1 MNRPNSENPGSAFD
15 DTLEDILEL
24 LEEDTQHF
32 IYLTGA
38 AGTGKTTLIERVKDE
53 SLLKKMVVAPTGVAA
68 LNIGGSTINSAF
80 RIGFDTFPV
89 IQESKDPRFK
99 KLLKNLELLIIDEI
113 SMVRAPMLDAIS
125 ETLQIHRNS
134 SKPFG
139 GIHVLACGDLFQ
151 LPPVVKENEE
161 SAIFERYGSVYF
173 FSADNFR
180 AIEKPIFFELVTS
193 FRQQD
198 DKEFYNLLNNVRLGK
213 NLESSINII
222 NKTCHNPEFDTESS
236 LIITSRKYRAEQIND
251 EMLSRID
258 GPVTA
263 AKSKEQGELNENDLP
278 APRELRVKEDAKVM
292 FIKND
297 PDGRWVNGTI
307 GVVIDCSDK
316 NKKVI
321 KVKVDKEVFK
331 VKREEWNKVRY
342 VYDEYNDEMEEEVV
356 SSFKQFPLKLG
367 WAVTIHKAQGLTL
380 DSCSVDL
387 GEGAFATG
395 QAYVALS
402 RCKTLDS
409 LNLYRE
415 LKVQDALV
423 DPDIQDFHAEHFG
436 QLYNNN

>member
-1 MNRPNSENPGSAFD
+1 MSPSNSENPTSAFD
-15 DTLEDILEL
+15 NTLEDILEL
-24 LEEDTQHF
+24 LEEDAQHF

-53 SLLKKMVVAPTGVAA
+53 CLLKKMVVAPTGVAA

-161 SAIFERYGSVYF
+161 TAIFERYESVYF
-173 FSADNFR
+173 FSADNFQ
-180 AIEKPIFFELVTS
+180 AIDNPSFFELVSS

-198 DKEFYNLLNNVRLGK
+198 DKAFYDLLNNVRLGQ
-213 NLESSINII
+213 NLEESIKAI
-222 NKTCHNPEFDTESS
+222 NQTCHNPEFDTESS
-236 LIITSRKYRAEQIND
+236 LIITSRKYRAEQINE
-251 EMLSRID
+251 EMLTLID
-258 GPVTA
+258 GPATA

-307 GVVIDCSDK
+307 GIVIDCSDK

-321 KVKVDKEVFK
+321 KVKVGKEVFK

-342 VYDEYNDEMEEEVV
+342 VYDEFNDEMEEEVV

-380 DSCSVDL
+380 ESCSVDL
-387 GEGAFATG
+387 GDGAFATG

-415 LKVQDALV
+415 LRVRDALV

-436 QLYNNN
+436 

>member
-1 MNRPNSENPGSAFD
+1 MSPSNSENPMSAFD
-15 DTLEDILEL
+15 NTLEDILEL
-24 LEEDTQHF
+24 LEEDAQHF

-53 SLLKKMVVAPTGVAA
+53 CLLKKMVVAPTGVAA

-161 SAIFERYGSVYF
+161 TAIFERYESVYF
-173 FSADNFR
+173 FSADNFQ
-180 AIEKPIFFELVTS
+180 AIDNPSFFELVSS

-198 DKEFYNLLNNVRLGK
+198 DKAFYDLLNNVRLGQ
-213 NLESSINII
+213 NLEESIKAI
-222 NKTCHNPEFDTESS
+222 NQTCHNPEFDTESS
-236 LIITSRKYRAEQIND
+236 LIITSRKYRAEQINE
-251 EMLSRID
+251 EMLSLID
-258 GPVTA
+258 GPATA

-307 GVVIDCSDK
+307 GIVIDCSDK

-321 KVKVDKEVFK
+321 KVKVGKEVFK

-342 VYDEYNDEMEEEVV
+342 VYDEFNDEMEEEVV

-380 DSCSVDL
+380 ESCSVDL
-387 GEGAFATG
+387 GDGAFATG

-415 LKVQDALV
+415 LRVRDALV

-436 QLYNNN
+436 

>member
-173 FSADNFR
+173 FSADNFK
-180 AIEKPIFFELVTS
+180 AIEKPIFFELVSS

-213 NLESSINII
+213 NLESSINMI

-258 GPVTA
+258 GPMTA

-342 VYDEYNDEMEEEVV
+342 VYDEYNDELEEEVV

-436 QLYNNN
+436 

>member
-1 MNRPNSENPGSAFD
+1 MSRSNSENPASAFD

-24 LEEDTQHF
+24 LEEDAQHF

-53 SLLKKMVVAPTGVAA
+53 CLLKKMVVAPTGVAA

-161 SAIFERYGSVYF
+161 TAIFERYESVYF
-173 FSADNFR
+173 FSADNFQ
-180 AIEKPIFFELVTS
+180 AIDNPSFFELVSS

-198 DKEFYNLLNNVRLGK
+198 DKAFYDLLNNVRLGQ
-213 NLESSINII
+213 NLEESIKAI
-222 NKTCHNPEFDTESS
+222 NQTCHNPEFDTESS
-236 LIITSRKYRAEQIND
+236 LIITSRKYRAEQINE
-251 EMLSRID
+251 EMLNLID
-258 GPVTA
+258 GPATA

-321 KVKVDKEVFK
+321 KVKVGKEVFK

-342 VYDEYNDEMEEEVV
+342 VYDEFNDEMEEEVV

-380 DSCSVDL
+380 ESCSVDL
-387 GEGAFATG
+387 GDGAFATG

-415 LKVQDALV
+415 LKVRDALV

-436 QLYNNN
+436 

>member
-1 MNRPNSENPGSAFD
+1 MSSSNSENPVSAFD
-15 DTLEDILEL
+15 NTLENILEL
-24 LEEDTQHF
+24 LEEDAQHF

-53 SLLKKMVVAPTGVAA
+53 CLLKKMVVAPTGVAA

-80 RIGFDTFPV
+80 RIGFDTFPL

-161 SAIFERYGSVYF
+161 TAIFERYESVYF
-173 FSADNFR
+173 FSADNFQ
-180 AIEKPIFFELVTS
+180 AIKNPSFFELTSS

-198 DKEFYNLLNNVRLGK
+198 DKDFYNLLNDVRLGK
-213 NLESSINII
+213 NLETSIKKI
-222 NKTCHNPEFDTESS
+222 NTNCHNPEFDTESS
-236 LIITSRKYRAEQIND
+236 LIITSRKYRAEQINE
-251 EMLSRID
+251 EMLNLID
-258 GPVTA
+258 GPATA

-321 KVKVDKEVFK
+321 KVKVGNEVFK

-342 VYDEYNDEMEEEVV
+342 VYDEFNDEMEEEVV

-380 DSCSVDL
+380 ESCSVDL
-387 GEGAFATG
+387 GDGAFATG

-402 RCKTLDS
+402 RCKTLNT

-415 LKVQDALV
+415 LKVRDALV
-423 DPDIQDFHAEHFG
+423 DPDIQDFHAEFFG
-436 QLYNNN
+436 

>member
-1 MNRPNSENPGSAFD
+1 MSSSNSENPASAFD

-53 SLLKKMVVAPTGVAA
+53 CLLKKMVVAPTGVAA

-161 SAIFERYGSVYF
+161 TAIFERYESVYF
-173 FSADNFR
+173 FSADNFQ
-180 AIEKPIFFELVTS
+180 AIESPSFFELVSS

-198 DKEFYNLLNNVRLGK
+198 DKEFYDLLNNVRLGQ
-213 NLESSINII
+213 NLEESIKTI
-222 NKTCHNPEFDTESS
+222 NQTCHNPEFDTESS
-236 LIITSRKYRAEQIND
+236 LIITSRKYRAEQINE
-251 EMLSRID
+251 EMLNLID
-258 GPVTA
+258 GPATA

-278 APRELRVKEDAKVM
+278 APRELRVKENAKVM

-307 GVVIDCSDK
+307 GLVIDCSDK

-321 KVKVDKEVFK
+321 KVKVGKEVFK

-342 VYDEYNDEMEEEVV
+342 IYDEFNDEMEEEVV

-380 DSCSVDL
+380 ESCSVDL
-387 GEGAFATG
+387 GDGAFATG

-415 LKVQDALV
+415 LKVRDALV

-436 QLYNNN
+436 

>member
-1 MNRPNSENPGSAFD
+1 MSPSNSENPTSAFD

-24 LEEDTQHF
+24 LEEDAQHF

-53 SLLKKMVVAPTGVAA
+53 CLLKKMVVAPTGVAA

-161 SAIFERYGSVYF
+161 TAIFERYESVYF
-173 FSADNFR
+173 FSADNFQ
-180 AIEKPIFFELVTS
+180 AIDNPSFFELVSS

-198 DKEFYNLLNNVRLGK
+198 DKEFYNLLNNVRLGQ
-213 NLESSINII
+213 NLEESIKTI
-222 NKTCHNPEFDTESS
+222 NQTCHNPEFDTESS
-236 LIITSRKYRAEQIND
+236 LIITSRKYRAEQINE
-251 EMLSRID
+251 EMLNLID
-258 GPVTA
+258 GPATA

-307 GVVIDCSDK
+307 GIVIDCSDK

-321 KVKVDKEVFK
+321 KVKVGKEVLK

-342 VYDEYNDEMEEEVV
+342 VYDEFNDEMEEEVV

-380 DSCSVDL
+380 ESCSVDL
-387 GEGAFATG
+387 GDGAFATG

-415 LKVQDALV
+415 LKVRDALV

-436 QLYNNN
+436 

>member
-1 MNRPNSENPGSAFD
+1 MSPSNSENPKSAFD

-24 LEEDTQHF
+24 LEEDAQHF

-38 AGTGKTTLIERVKDE
+38 AGTGKTTLIERVKE
-53 SLLKKMVVAPTGVAA
+53 ECLLKKMVVAPTGVAA

-161 SAIFERYGSVYF
+161 TAIFERYESVYF
-173 FSADNFR
+173 FSADNFQ
-180 AIEKPIFFELVTS
+180 AIDNPSFFELVSS

-198 DKEFYNLLNNVRLGK
+198 DKEFYDLLNNVRLGQ
-213 NLESSINII
+213 NLEESVKTINQ
-222 NKTCHNPEFDTESS
+222 TCHNPEFDTESS
-236 LIITSRKYRAEQIND
+236 LIITSRKYRAEQINE
-251 EMLSRID
+251 EMLNLID
-258 GPVTA
+258 GPATA

-321 KVKVDKEVFK
+321 KVKVEKEVFK

-342 VYDEYNDEMEEEVV
+342 VYDEFNDEMEEEVV

-387 GEGAFATG
+387 GDGAFATG

-402 RCKTLDS
+402 RCKTLNS

-415 LKVQDALV
+415 LKVRDALV
-423 DPDIQDFHAEHFG
+423 DPDIQDFHY
-436 QLYNNN
+436 LYFQKKM

>member
-1 MNRPNSENPGSAFD
+1 MSRSNTENPASAFD
-15 DTLEDILEL
+15 NTLEDILEL

-53 SLLKKMVVAPTGVAA
+53 CLLKKMVVAPTGVAA

-161 SAIFERYGSVYF
+161 TAIFERYESVYF
-173 FSADNFR
+173 FSADNFQ
-180 AIEKPIFFELVTS
+180 AIESPSFFELVSS

-198 DKEFYNLLNNVRLGK
+198 DKEFYDLLNNVRLGQ
-213 NLESSINII
+213 NLEESIKTI
-222 NKTCHNPEFDTESS
+222 NQTCHNPEFDTESS
-236 LIITSRKYRAEQIND
+236 LIITSRKYRAEQINE
-251 EMLSRID
+251 EMLNLID
-258 GPVTA
+258 GPATA

-278 APRELRVKEDAKVM
+278 APRELRVKENAKVM

-307 GVVIDCSDK
+307 GLVIDCSDK

-321 KVKVDKEVFK
+321 KVKVGKEVFK

-342 VYDEYNDEMEEEVV
+342 IYDEFNDEMEEEVV

-380 DSCSVDL
+380 ESCSVDL
-387 GEGAFATG
+387 GDGAFATG

-415 LKVQDALV
+415 LKVRDALV

-436 QLYNNN
+436 

>member
-1 MNRPNSENPGSAFD
+1 MSRSNSEKPASAFD
-15 DTLEDILEL
+15 ETLEDILEL

-53 SLLKKMVVAPTGVAA
+53 CLLKKMVVAPTGVAA

-161 SAIFERYGSVYF
+161 TAIFERYQSVYF
-173 FSADNFR
+173 FSADNFQ
-180 AIEKPIFFELVTS
+180 AIDNPSFFELVSS

-198 DKEFYNLLNNVRLGK
+198 DKEFYDLLNNVRLGQ
-213 NLESSINII
+213 NLEESIKTI
-222 NKTCHNPEFDTESS
+222 NQTCHNPEFDTESS
-236 LIITSRKYRAEQIND
+236 LIITSRKYRAEQINE
-251 EMLSRID
+251 EMLNLID
-258 GPVTA
+258 GPATA

-321 KVKVDKEVFK
+321 KVKVGKEVFK

-342 VYDEYNDEMEEEVV
+342 VYDEFNDEMEEEIV

-380 DSCSVDL
+380 ESCSVDL
-387 GEGAFATG
+387 GDGAFATG

-415 LKVQDALV
+415 LKVRDALV

-436 QLYNNN
+436 